1 MSYQGL
7 ATVRRLSWQ
16 ITYAE
21 IAAGG
26 AAAAVVVNIDDPIS
40 RSIRIICGTAVRVR
54 TPLAG
59 GSISGATIDIGAG
72 GNADLLDGVDL
83 SSATQWTNTPEGMR
97 PHARYP
103 TGTQLTAKIDLTGDT
118 ANRLTS
124 GIVDIDLLYVESL

>member
-7 ATVRRLSWQ
+7 ATVKRLSWQ

-26 AAAAVVVNIDDPIS
+26 AVASVVVNIDDPIS
-40 RSIRIICGTAVRVR
+40 RSIRVICGTAVRVR
-54 TPLAG
+54 ALLAG

-83 SSATQWTNTPEGMR
+83 SSASQWTNTPEGAR

-103 TGTQLTAKIDLTGDT
+103 TGTQLTAKIDLAGDT